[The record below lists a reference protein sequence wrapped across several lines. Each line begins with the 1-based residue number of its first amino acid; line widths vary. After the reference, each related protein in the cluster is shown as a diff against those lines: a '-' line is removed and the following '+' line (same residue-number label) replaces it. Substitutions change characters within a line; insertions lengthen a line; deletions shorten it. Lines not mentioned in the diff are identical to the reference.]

1 MKSTQPIAPVEQYE
15 PPAGA
20 VLGTVA
26 ELTERVPVCQYP
38 SQCP

>member
-15 PPAGA
+15 PPAGT

-26 ELTERVPVCQYP
+26 ELTQRPCPFP